1 MSVLAGNLSSA
12 VYRHSGMKNLAII
25 VVLSLAAAACGG
37 ASDTSSPTTQAPSS
51 WDRNPATPLV
61 IVENFGGFLPVEV
74 ALGQMPE
81 IVVYGDGAV
90 VTQGPV
96 IAIFPGPALPNLV
109 AGQFD
114 DGAMQAILDKA
125 ASSGVL
131 SPLDDYGTASVAD
144 AGTTRITVT
153 VGGETRTG
161 EIYALGLGSFG
172 GEQSGFTAEQATAR
186 QGALAFID
194 FLRELADGA
203 PSAEYEVTAYAVFPW
218 PFGGVPTESPVLDW
232 PFAPLAEL
240 GSVEGFGTC
249 VTIEGKDADQ
259 LQDLLGQATTRTPWT
274 SEGVAYGLVFRPLL
288 RHESSCDE
296 LR

>member
-1 MSVLAGNLSSA
+1 
-12 VYRHSGMKNLAII
+12 MKKLAII
-25 VVLSLAAAACGG
+25 VVLSLFAAACGG
-37 ASDTSSPTTQAPSS
+37 ASDTSSSTTQAPSS
-51 WDRNPATPLV
+51 WDRSPAAPLV

-81 IVVYGDGAV
+81 IVVYGDGTV

-96 IAIFPGPALPNLV
+96 ITIFPGPALPNLV
-109 AGQFD
+109 AGQLD
-114 DGAMQAILDKA
+114 DDAMQAILEKA

-153 VGGETRTG
+153 VSGETRTV

-172 GEQSGFTAEQATAR
+172 SEQAGFTAQQTTAR

-194 FLRELADGA
+194 FLRDLADG
-203 PSAEYEVTAYAVFPW
+203 PSFSEYEVAAYAVFPW

-232 PFAPLAEL
+232 PFASLADL
-240 GSVEGFGTC
+240 GNIDGFGTC
-249 VTIEGKDADQ
+249 VTIEGKDAVQ
-259 LQDLLGQATTRTPWT
+259 LQDLLGRATTRTPWL
-274 SEGVAYGLVFRPLL
+274 SEDVAYGLVFRPLL

-296 LR
+296 LRQ